1 MFARMTI
8 LQVRPENSEA
18 AVKLFRRSVVP
29 EAKKQKGY
37 RGACLLTDPK
47 AGKAIVVTFW
57 RNEADAV
64 ANEESRYY
72 QEQLVKFLQY
82 FSGPP
87 MREGYTVS
95 VHAMGTPGLPGAHSG
110 TRAGSSRKAGPRSG
124 VFAHGRPLRQ
134 RKKQE
139 KKSG

>member
-8 LQVRPENSEA
+8 LQVVPESSEDA
-18 AVKLFRRSVVP
+18 IKLFRRSVVP

-37 RGACLLTDPK
+37 RGACLLSDEK
-47 AGKAIVVTFW
+47 AGKAIAVTFW

-87 MREGYTVS
+87 IREGYTVN
-95 VHAMGTPGLPGAHSG
+95 VHAMRASGQSCGRGALRPSAPI
-110 TRAGSSRKAGPRSG
+110 R
-124 VFAHGRPLRQ
+124 GRGR
-134 RKKQE
+134 RR
-139 KKSG
+139 

>member
-8 LQVRPENSEA
+8 LQVVPENSDKA
-18 AVKLFRRSVVP
+18 IKLFRRSVVP

-37 RGACLLTDPK
+37 QGACLLTDVK
-47 AGKAIVVTFW
+47 SGKGIAVTFW
-57 RNEADAV
+57 RNEANAA

-87 MREGYTVS
+87 ICESYTVS
-95 VHAMGTPGLPGAHSG
+95 VHAMPPSP
-110 TRAGSSRKAGPRSG
+110 RKR
-124 VFAHGRPLRQ
+124 
-134 RKKQE
+134 
-139 KKSG
+139 

>member
-8 LQVRPENSEA
+8 LQVQPENADA
-18 AVKLFRRSVVP
+18 AIKLFRRSVVP

-37 RGACLLTDPK
+37 RGACLLTDAK
-47 AGKAIVVTFW
+47 SGKAIVVTFW
-57 RNEADAV
+57 RRETDAA

-87 MREGYTVS
+87 IREGYTVS
-95 VHAMGTPGLPGAHSG
+95 VHAMGAQRLSNAHSG
-110 TRAGSSRKAGPRSG
+110 TRPGSPPRR
-124 VFAHGRPLRQ
+124 APLP
-134 RKKQE
+134 
-139 KKSG
+139 

>member
-8 LQVRPENSEA
+8 LQVVPESSGDA
-18 AVKLFRRSVVP
+18 IKLFRRSVVP

-37 RGACLLTDPK
+37 RGACLLTDEK
-47 AGKAIVVTFW
+47 VGKAIVVTFW

-87 MREGYTVS
+87 IREGYTVS
-95 VHAMGTPGLPGAHSG
+95 VHAMRASAQSCGRN
-110 TRAGSSRKAGPRSG
+110 TRRPSSPIR
-124 VFAHGRPLRQ
+124 GRGRT
-134 RKKQE
+134 R
-139 KKSG
+139 

>member
-8 LQVRPENSEA
+8 LQVVPENSDDA
-18 AVKLFRRSVVP
+18 IKLFRRSVVP

-37 RGACLLTDPK
+37 RGACLLTDAK
-47 AGKAIVVTFW
+47 SGKAIVVTFW
-57 RNEADAV
+57 RREADAA

-87 MREGYTVS
+87 IREGYAVN
-95 VHAMGTPGLPGAHSG
+95 VHSLGAQSPSKVPAGADTP
-110 TRAGSSRKAGPRSG
+110 RRSSPSPRR
-124 VFAHGRPLRQ
+124 GRRGGG
-134 RKKQE
+134 R
-139 KKSG
+139 